1 MRSTRLLTILCV
13 LPALL
18 LLGGCNRKNKVTTAP
33 EAAPE
38 TTGMTAAPASPS
50 PAPEPGPA
58 PAPEPDPLSG
68 DLDSVNEYLR
78 RQGLLGDI
86 YFQYDEASLSGEAR
100 ERLAQNARFLTQYP
114 QFRVTLE
121 GHCDERGTSE
131 YNLALGERRAAS
143 VRDYLVSLGV
153 TSDRLSTISYGKEK
167 PACADEDESCWS
179 LNRRAHPVVTGRS
192 GG

>member
-1 MRSTRLLTILCV
+1 MRFTRLLTILCV
-13 LPALL
+13 LSALL
-18 LLGGCNRKNKVTTAP
+18 VLGGCNRKNKVTTAP
-33 EAAPE
+33 EAAPV
-38 TTGMTAAPASPS
+38 TTEITTSPS
-50 PAPEPGPA
+50 QPEAPELEPA

-78 RQGLLGDI
+78 RQGLLGDV
-86 YFQYDEASLSGEAR
+86 YFQYDEARLSAEAR
-100 ERLAQNARFLTQYP
+100 ERLAQNARFLKQYP
-114 QFRVTLE
+114 QFRVTVE

-153 TSDRLSTISYGKEK
+153 ASDRLSTISYGKER
-167 PACADEDESCWS
+167 PVCTDENESCWR

>member
-1 MRSTRLLTILCV
+1 MRSTRLLTILCI
-13 LPALL
+13 LSALL
-18 LLGGCNRKNKVTTAP
+18 VLGGCNRKNKVTTAP

-38 TTGMTAAPASPS
+38 TTGLTTAPASLPE
-50 PAPEPGPA
+50 APEPEPA

-68 DLDSVNEYLR
+68 DLESVNEYLR
-78 RQGLLGDI
+78 RQGLLGDV
-86 YFQYDEASLSGEAR
+86 YFQYDEARLSNEAR

-153 TSDRLSTISYGKEK
+153 ASDRLSTISYGKER
-167 PACADEDESCWS
+167 PVCTEEDESCWR